1 MIAQA
6 FASFVSGV
14 VFALGLALSG
24 MTQPAKIIGFL
35 DVFGNWD
42 QSLVFVL
49 ASAVGVYYLSFQ
61 IITKRKGPI
70 IAATFQIPTKND
82 VDLRTTVGALI
93 FGVGWGIS
101 GLCPGPILT
110 TLATATLPVVILLVS
125 MVVGLYIAPLIGR
138 TKS

>member
-1 MIAQA
+1 MAQA
-6 FASFVSGV
+6 LASFVSG
-14 VFALGLALSG
+14 ALFSVGLALSG
-24 MTQPAKIIGFL
+24 MTQPAKITGFL

-42 QSLVFVL
+42 HSLVFVL

-61 IITKRKGPI
+61 IITRRKSPV
-70 IAATFQIPTKND
+70 IATTFQIPTRND

-110 TLATATLPVVILLVS
+110 TLATATIPVVILLVS
-125 MVVGLYIAPLIGR
+125 MVVGLFIAPLIGPSG
-138 TKS
+138 K